1 MQKLINITPT
11 KDGDNMSNQK
21 PVNTTQNG
29 SHGDYS
35 KRGAQTPAPRNPPP
49 MPKVQPA
56 KPAKTTK

>member
-1 MQKLINITPT
+1 MKKWIGTTLT

-21 PVNTTQNG
+21 PTNTTQKTP
-29 SHGDYS
+29 HTDYS

-49 MPKVQPA
+49 MPKIQPA